1 MAIPNY
7 YVPLL
12 RWRAGEYRALKR
24 LSDACRHRTVPLI
37 EALPPDYDFA
47 LRQPKKHID
56 EQLKPFAKQVEDHW
70 PNRPAL
76 VDAVQIP
83 APTRMGDG
91 RHPLTFIFDEAR
103 VKGLDLVPVTAL
115 DRDVGYQQSVRA
127 IVAADAR
134 GVGLRCRLE
143 EALDPDFEANVDAL
157 LAQLGSPANAIDI
170 LLDLG
175 NPKFDPQP
183 PLIAII
189 ASVLAGGGIFASAR
203 SVTILATSFPDSL
216 TSLQYGLDVLPRREW
231 LLYKALIAALP
242 APIRRPGFGD
252 YAVAAVDFPK
262 GDMRFMRGSP
272 NVRYAIDDAWLVA
285 KAKRQKS
292 NNNQA
297 YPGLCGAIIVSGRF
311 AGTAFS
317 EGSKY
322 IDGCR
327 LGTEK
332 MGNPTTWKW
341 VATNHHITKVV
352 ADLARLSGT

>member
-1 MAIPNY
+1 MDIPNY

-24 LSDACRHRTVPLI
+24 LSDTCRQRTVPLI
-37 EALPPDYDFA
+37 EVLPPDYDFA

-70 PNRPAL
+70 LHRPAL
-76 VDAVQIP
+76 IDAVQIDP
-83 APTRMGDG
+83 TTRMGDG

-103 VKGLDLVPVTAL
+103 AKGLNLVPVTAL
-115 DRDVGYQQSVRA
+115 DRDAAYQLSVQG
-127 IVAADAR
+127 IVAASGR
-134 GVGLRCRLE
+134 GIGLRCGLD
-143 EALDPDFEANVDAL
+143 EALDPDFEANVRTL
-157 LAQLGSPANAIDI
+157 IAQLGCPENGVDI

-175 NPKFDPQP
+175 NPKFDPQE

-189 ASVLAGGGIFASAR
+189 ATVLSSGGVFASAR
-203 SVTILATSFPDSL
+203 SVTILAASFPDSL
-216 TSLQYGLDVLPRREW
+216 MSLQHGLDTLPRREW
-231 LLYKALIAALP
+231 LLYKALMAALSDSV
-242 APIRRPGFGD
+242 RRPGFGD
-252 YAVAAVDFPK
+252 YVVAAVEFPK

-272 NVRYAIDDAWLVA
+272 NVRYAIEDAWLVA

-292 NNNQA
+292 NNNHA
-297 YPGLCGAIIVSGRF
+297 YPGLCGAIIASGGF
-311 AGTAFS
+311 AGSAFS

-322 IDGCR
+322 IEGCR

>member
-12 RWRAGEYRALKR
+12 RWRAGEYRALNR
-24 LSDACRHRTVPLI
+24 LSDPCRERTVPLI
-37 EALPPDYDFA
+37 EVLPPDYDFA

-76 VDAVQIP
+76 VDAVQIE
-83 APTRMGDG
+83 AATRMGDG

-103 VKGLDLVPVTAL
+103 AKGLDLVPVTAL
-115 DRDVGYQQSVRA
+115 DRDAGYQQSVRG
-127 IVAADAR
+127 IVAAHGR
-134 GVGLRCRLE
+134 GIGLRCGLE
-143 EALDPDFEANVDAL
+143 EALDPDFDTNVRAL
-157 LAQLGSPANAIDI
+157 LVQLECPTNAVDI

-175 NPKFDPQP
+175 NPKFDPQDH
-183 PLIAII
+183 LIAII

-203 SVTILATSFPDSL
+203 SVTMLATSFPDSL
-216 TSLQYGLDVLPRREW
+216 TILQYGLDSLPRREW
-231 LLYKALIAALP
+231 LLYKALMAALP
-242 APIRRPGFGD
+242 DALRRPGFGD
-252 YAVAAVDFPK
+252 YVVAAVEFPK

-292 NNNQA
+292 NNNHA
-297 YPGLCGAIIVSGRF
+297 YPGLCGAIFSSGRF
-311 AGTAFS
+311 SGSAFS
-317 EGSKY
+317 EGSRY

>member
-7 YVPLL
+7 YIPLL

-24 LSDACRHRTVPLI
+24 LGDACRQRTVPLI
-37 EALPPDYDFA
+37 EVLPPDYDFD

-56 EQLKPFAKQVEDHW
+56 EQLKPFAKQFEDHW

-76 VDAVQIP
+76 IDAVQID
-83 APTRMGDG
+83 ASIRMSDG
-91 RHPLTFIFDEAR
+91 RHPLTFLFDDAR
-103 VKGLDLVPVTAL
+103 ARGLDLVPVTAL
-115 DRDVGYQQSVRA
+115 DRDAGYQQSVRS
-127 IVAADAR
+127 IVAANAR
-134 GVGLRCRLE
+134 GICLRCRLE
-143 EALDPDFEANVDAL
+143 EALDPDFEANVHAL
-157 LAQLGSPANAIDI
+157 LALLGSAANTVDI

-175 NPKFDPQP
+175 SPTFDPQD
-183 PLIAII
+183 PLVAII
-189 ASVLAGGGIFASAR
+189 SSVLTGGGIFASAH
-203 SVTILATSFPDSL
+203 SVTILASSFPDSL
-216 TSLQYGLDVLPRREW
+216 MSLQFGLDVLQRREW
-231 LLYKALIAALP
+231 LLYKALLAALP
-242 APIRRPGFGD
+242 VQLRRPGFGD
-252 YAVAAVDFPK
+252 YAVAAVEFPK

-292 NNNQA
+292 NNNHA
-297 YPGLCGAIIVSGRF
+297 YPGLCGAIVASGDF
-311 AGTAFS
+311 AGISFS
-317 EGSKY
+317 EGSAY

-352 ADLARLSGT
+352 ADLASLSGT

>member
-1 MAIPNY
+1 MVIPNY

-24 LSDACRHRTVPLI
+24 LSDACRQRTVPLI
-37 EALPPDYDFA
+37 EVLPPDYDFA

-70 PNRPAL
+70 PSRPAL
-76 VDAVQIP
+76 VDGKQIDP
-83 APTRMGDG
+83 TTRMGDR
-91 RHPLTFIFDEAR
+91 RHPLTFVFDEAR
-103 VKGLDLVPVTAL
+103 AKGLNFVPVTAL
-115 DRDVGYQQSVRA
+115 DRDADYQQSVQG
-127 IVAADAR
+127 IIAADGR
-134 GVGLRCRLE
+134 GVGLRCGLE
-143 EALDPDFEANVDAL
+143 EALDPDFDANVRAL
-157 LAQLGSPANAIDI
+157 LVQLGCPANAVDI

-175 NPKFDPQP
+175 NPKFDPQD

-189 ASVLAGGGIFASAR
+189 TSVLASGGIFAAAK

-216 TSLQYGLDVLPRREW
+216 TTLQYGLDFLPRREW
-231 LLYKALIAALP
+231 LLYKALMAALP
-242 APIRRPGFGD
+242 DPVRRPGFGD
-252 YAVAAVDFPK
+252 YAVAAVEFPK

-272 NVRYAIDDAWLVA
+272 NVRYAVDDAWLVA

-292 NNNQA
+292 NNNHA
-297 YPGLCGAIIVSGRF
+297 YPGLCGALVASGRF
-311 AGTAFS
+311 AGSAFS
-317 EGSKY
+317 EGSRY

>member
-12 RWRAGEYRALKR
+12 RWRAGEYRALKK
-24 LSDACRHRTVPLI
+24 LSDTCRERTVPLI
-37 EALPPDYDFA
+37 EVLPPDYDFA

-70 PNRPAL
+70 PDRPAL
-76 VDAVQIP
+76 IDSVQID
-83 APTRMGDG
+83 AATRMGDG

-103 VKGLDLVPVTAL
+103 AMGLDLVPVTAL
-115 DRDVGYQQSVRA
+115 DRDAGYQQSVRG
-127 IVAADAR
+127 IVAAYER
-134 GVGLRCRLE
+134 GIGLRCGLE
-143 EALDPDFEANVDAL
+143 EALDPDFDTNVRAL
-157 LAQLGSPANAIDI
+157 LAQLGCPANAVDI

-175 NPKFDPQP
+175 NPKFDPQD

-189 ASVLAGGGIFASAR
+189 SSVLAGGGIFASAR
-203 SVTILATSFPDSL
+203 SVTMLATSFPDSL
-216 TSLQYGLDVLPRREW
+216 TTLRYGLDTLPRREW
-231 LLYKALIAALP
+231 LLYKALMATLP
-242 APIRRPGFGD
+242 GTVRRPGFGD
-252 YAVAAVDFPK
+252 YAVAAVEFPK
-262 GDMRFMRGSP
+262 GNMRFMRGSP
-272 NVRYAIDDAWLVA
+272 NVRYAVDDAWLVA

-292 NNNQA
+292 NNNHA
-297 YPGLCGAIIVSGRF
+297 YPGLCGAIVSSGRF
-311 AGTAFS
+311 SGSAFS
-317 EGSKY
+317 EGSRY

>member
-24 LSDACRHRTVPLI
+24 LSDACRQRTVPLI
-37 EALPPDYDFA
+37 EVLPPDYDFA

-56 EQLKPFAKQVEDHW
+56 EQLKPFAKQIEDHW
-70 PNRPAL
+70 PGRPAL
-76 VDAVQIP
+76 VDGVQIDP
-83 APTRMGDG
+83 PTRMGDG
-91 RHPLTFIFDEAR
+91 RHPLAFIFDEAR
-103 VKGLDLVPVTAL
+103 AKGLNLVPVTAL
-115 DRDVGYQQSVRA
+115 DRDASYQQSVQG
-127 IVAADAR
+127 IIAADGR
-134 GVGLRCRLE
+134 GVGLRCGLE
-143 EALDPDFEANVDAL
+143 EALDPDFEANVRGL
-157 LAQLGSPANAIDI
+157 LAQLGCPANAVDI

-175 NPKFDPQP
+175 NPKFDPQD

-189 ASVLAGGGIFASAR
+189 TSVLASGGIFASAK
-203 SVTILATSFPDSL
+203 SVTMLATSFPDSL
-216 TSLQYGLDVLPRREW
+216 TTLQYGLDFLPRREW
-231 LLYKALIAALP
+231 LLYKALMAALP
-242 APIRRPGFGD
+242 DPVRRPGFGD
-252 YAVAAVDFPK
+252 YAVAAVEFPK

-272 NVRYAIDDAWLVA
+272 NVRYAVDDAWLVA

-292 NNNQA
+292 NNHHA
-297 YPGLCGAIIVSGRF
+297 YPGLCGALVASGRF
-311 AGTAFS
+311 AGRAFS

>member
-24 LSDACRHRTVPLI
+24 LSDACRQRTVPLI
-37 EALPPDYDFA
+37 EVLPPDYDFA

-70 PNRPAL
+70 PSRPAL
-76 VDAVQIP
+76 VDAVQID
-83 APTRMGDG
+83 TSIRMSDG
-91 RHPLTFIFDEAR
+91 RHPLTFIFDDAR
-103 VKGLDLVPVTAL
+103 TRGLDLVPVTAL
-115 DRDVGYQQSVRA
+115 DRDAGYQQSVQA
-127 IVAADAR
+127 IVAASAR
-134 GVGLRCRLE
+134 AVCLRFRLE
-143 EALDPDFEANVDAL
+143 ETLDPDFEANVHAL
-157 LAQLGSPANAIDI
+157 LAQLGSAANTVDI

-175 NPKFDPQP
+175 GPNFDPQD

-189 ASVLAGGGIFASAR
+189 SSVLAGGGIFASAH

-231 LLYKALIAALP
+231 LLYTALMAVLP
-242 APIRRPGFGD
+242 AQVRRPGFGD
-252 YAVAAVDFPK
+252 YAVAAVEFPK

-285 KAKRQKS
+285 KAKRQKA
-292 NNNQA
+292 NNNHA
-297 YPGLCGAIIVSGRF
+297 YPGLCGAIVASGRF
-311 AGTAFS
+311 AGSAFS
-317 EGSKY
+317 DGSKY

>member
-1 MAIPNY
+1 MVIPNY

-24 LSDACRHRTVPLI
+24 LSDACRRRTVPLI
-37 EALPPDYDFA
+37 EVLPPDYDFA
-47 LRQPKKHID
+47 LHQPKKHID

-70 PNRPAL
+70 PNRPGL
-76 VDAVQIP
+76 IDAVQIG
-83 APTRMGDG
+83 AATRMGDG
-91 RHPLTFIFDEAR
+91 RHPLTFIFDDAR
-103 VKGLDLVPVTAL
+103 AKGLDLVPVTAL
-115 DRDVGYQQSVRA
+115 DRDVGYQRSVQG
-127 IVAADAR
+127 IVAANAR
-134 GVGLRCRLE
+134 GIGLRCGLE
-143 EALDPDFEANVDAL
+143 EALDPDFEANVRGL
-157 LAQLGSPANAIDI
+157 LAQLGCPANAVDI

-175 NPKFDPQP
+175 NPKFDPQD

-189 ASVLAGGGIFASAR
+189 TSVVASDGIFASAR
-203 SVTILATSFPDSL
+203 SVTMLATSFPDSL
-216 TSLQYGLDVLPRREW
+216 TSLQYGLELLPRREW
-231 LLYKALIAALP
+231 LLYKALMSALP
-242 APIRRPGFGD
+242 DPVRRPGFGD
-252 YAVAAVDFPK
+252 YAVAAVEFPR

-292 NNNQA
+292 NNNHA
-297 YPGLCGAIIVSGRF
+297 YPGLCDALIASGHF
-311 AGTAFS
+311 AGSAFS

-341 VATNHHITKVV
+341 VGTNHHITKVV

>member
-24 LSDACRHRTVPLI
+24 LSDACRQRTVPLI
-37 EALPPDYDFA
+37 EVLPPDYDFA

-56 EQLKPFAKQVEDHW
+56 EQLKPFAKQIEDHW
-70 PNRPAL
+70 PDRPAL
-76 VDAVQIP
+76 VDGVQIDP
-83 APTRMGDG
+83 PTRMGDG
-91 RHPLTFIFDEAR
+91 RHPLAFIFDEAR
-103 VKGLDLVPVTAL
+103 AKGLNLVPVTAL
-115 DRDVGYQQSVRA
+115 DRDASYQQSVQG
-127 IVAADAR
+127 IIAADGR
-134 GVGLRCRLE
+134 GVGLRCGLE
-143 EALDPDFEANVDAL
+143 EALDPDFEANVRGL
-157 LAQLGSPANAIDI
+157 LAQLGCPANAVDI

-175 NPKFDPQP
+175 NPKFDPQD

-189 ASVLAGGGIFASAR
+189 TSVLASGGIFASAK
-203 SVTILATSFPDSL
+203 SVTMLATSFPDSL
-216 TSLQYGLDVLPRREW
+216 TTLQYGLDFLPRREW
-231 LLYKALIAALP
+231 LLYKALMAALP
-242 APIRRPGFGD
+242 DPVRRPGFGD
-252 YAVAAVDFPK
+252 YAVAAVEFPK

-272 NVRYAIDDAWLVA
+272 NVRYAVDDAWLVA

-292 NNNQA
+292 NNHHA
-297 YPGLCGAIIVSGRF
+297 YPGLCGALVASGRF
-311 AGTAFS
+311 AGSAFS

>member
-24 LSDACRHRTVPLI
+24 LSTACRERTVPLI

-70 PNRPAL
+70 PDSPAL
-76 VDAVQIP
+76 IDAVQIP

-91 RHPLTFIFDEAR
+91 RHPLTFIFDDAR
-103 VKGLDLVPVTAL
+103 AKGLDLVPVTGL
-115 DRDVGYQQSVRA
+115 HRDAGYQQSVQA
-127 IVAADAR
+127 IIAADAR
-134 GVGLRCRLE
+134 GVGLRCGLE
-143 EALDPDFEANVDAL
+143 EVLDPDFEPNVRTL
-157 LAQLGSPANAIDI
+157 LAQLGTSPNAVDI

-175 NPKFDPQP
+175 NPKFDPQD

-189 ASVLAGGGIFASAR
+189 ASALAGGGILASAR
-203 SVTILATSFPDSL
+203 SVTILATSFPDSV

-231 LLYKALIAALP
+231 ILYKALLAALP
-242 APIRRPGFGD
+242 AQVRRPGFGD
-252 YAVAAVDFPK
+252 YAVAAVEFPK

-272 NVRYAIDDAWLVA
+272 NIRYAVDDAWLVA

-292 NNNQA
+292 NNNHA
-297 YPGLCGAIIVSGRF
+297 YPGLCGAIIASGHF
-311 AGTAFS
+311 AGTTFS
-317 EGSKY
+317 EGSNY

-352 ADLARLSGT
+352 ADLASLSGT

>member
-24 LSDACRHRTVPLI
+24 LSDPCRERTVPLI
-37 EALPPDYDFA
+37 EVLPPDYDFA

-56 EQLKPFAKQVEDHW
+56 EQLKPFAKQVQDYW

-76 VDAVQIP
+76 VDAVQID
-83 APTRMGDG
+83 AGTRMGDG

-103 VKGLDLVPVTAL
+103 AMRLDLVPVTAL
-115 DRDVGYQQSVRA
+115 DRDAGYQQSVQR
-127 IVAADAR
+127 IVAASGR
-134 GVGLRCRLE
+134 GIGLRCGLE
-143 EALDPDFEANVDAL
+143 EALDPDFDTNVRAL
-157 LAQLGSPANAIDI
+157 LAQLECPANAVDI

-175 NPKFDPQP
+175 NPKFDPQD

-203 SVTILATSFPDSL
+203 SVTMLATSFPDSL
-216 TSLQYGLDVLPRREW
+216 TTLQYGLDSLPRREW
-231 LLYKALIAALP
+231 LLYKALMAALP
-242 APIRRPGFGD
+242 GTVRRPGFGD
-252 YAVAAVDFPK
+252 YAVAAVEFPK

-292 NNNQA
+292 NNNHA
-297 YPGLCGAIIVSGRF
+297 YPGLCGAIVSSGRF
-311 AGTAFS
+311 SGSAFS
-317 EGSKY
+317 EGSRY